1 MLVED
6 HAEKRAKPRRRVAKA
21 AKMTWGD
28 FIFVRDCALRDV
40 SPTGARV
47 TVKAAHEVPD
57 EFHLIFTT
65 DRTMRRALVVWRRGE
80 EIGVEFE
87 GEVRQLMQDPDPRLR
102 QFRYM

>member
-40 SPTGARV
+40 SPTGARL
-47 TVKAAHEVPD
+47 TVKAVHEVPD
-57 EFHLIFTT
+57 EFHLIFTA

-87 GEVRQLMQDPDPRLR
+87 GEIRQLMQDPDPRLR

>member
-40 SPTGARV
+40 SLTGARV

-57 EFHLIFTT
+57 EFYLIFSA
-65 DRTMRRALVVWRRGE
+65 DRTMRKACVIWRRGE
-80 EIGVEFE
+80 EIGVEFD
-87 GEVRQLMQDPDPRLR
+87 GEIRNLMQDPDPRLR
-102 QFRYM
+102 QFRFM